1 MLQFWLIAGL
11 VMVALEIIVPGG
23 ILAPLGLGALLVALL
38 IWIGTVDHWIPALT
52 VWFICSLILILV
64 VRFAFQR
71 LMPGDEEWSSPDE
84 DADAFDKE
92 VEISET
98 IEKGRTGRILFRGS
112 SWPATCYD
120 RTLNPGDRAK
130 IFYRDGLKWV
140 VTPISEESAPAAS
153 TETRENAGS

>member
-1 MLQFWLIAGL
+1 MLKFWLIGGI
-11 VMVALEIIVPGG
+11 VMIALEIIIPGG

-38 IWIGTVDHWIPALT
+38 IWLGAVDHWIAALT
-52 VWFICSLILILV
+52 IWFISSLIFVIV

-98 IEKGRTGRILFRGS
+98 IEKGKTGRILFRGS

-120 RTLNPGDRAK
+120 STLKPGDRAK
-130 IFYRDGLKWV
+130 IFYRDGLTWV
-140 VTPISEESAPAAS
+140 VTPISKKTAPTAS
-153 TETRENAGS
+153 TETRENAGE